1 MGTECLLLWCLMPL
15 SIIVQLYHG
24 GQFYWWSKSECSEKT
39 DLWQVTDK
47 PYHII
52 LYRVNLVMSGTAA
65 HNLSGDR
72 H

>member
-1 MGTECLLLWCLMPL
+1 MEV
-15 SIIVQLYHG
+15 SFIG
-24 GQFYWWSKSECSEKT
+24 GVNMSAWEKT

-52 LYRVNLVMSGTAA
+52 LYRVNLVMSGTVT